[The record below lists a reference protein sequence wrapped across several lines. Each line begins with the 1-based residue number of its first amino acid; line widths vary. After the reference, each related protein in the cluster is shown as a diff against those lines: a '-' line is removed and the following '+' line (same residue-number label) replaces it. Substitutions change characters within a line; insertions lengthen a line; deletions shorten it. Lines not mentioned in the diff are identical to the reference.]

1 MKTYRAVTLVL
12 MILFAVVL
20 LGVMTT
26 YGIATFSSG
35 SLVALGVVVA
45 VAAAAG
51 VAFSYR
57 RYRGGHLSDRGKR

>member
-1 MKTYRAVTLVL
+1 MRTYRAVTLVL
-12 MILFAVVL
+12 MIVFALVL

-57 RYRGGHLSDRGKR
+57 HYRGGHPSDRGKR